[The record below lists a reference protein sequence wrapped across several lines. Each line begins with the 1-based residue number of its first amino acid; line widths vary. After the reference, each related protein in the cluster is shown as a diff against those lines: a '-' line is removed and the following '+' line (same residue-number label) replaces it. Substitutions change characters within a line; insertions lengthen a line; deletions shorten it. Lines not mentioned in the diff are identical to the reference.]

1 MRYNNIGEAFM
12 RSVVLFLILLFLGLP
27 YGVWAAP
34 AESLPSFG
42 GFKSAYSAGNA
53 ALKKRQFKEAQR
65 DYLAAEALASSEKS
79 RSDAYNAAGWALMK
93 AKKWAE
99 AKTVL
104 LEAVTEDNDN
114 QLALKN
120 LGCVCFNLYAYG
132 FSGIEDLKNAV
143 QYLGESGEN
152 EELLDRAK
160 SDLERAQANAQVT
173 PGPEPSLKDKSQKAL
188 LSMADEAETLGQ
200 NNLALRILKHAA
212 LTAQSISAKA
222 LVANREGKL
231 LLDDRKPHEALLC
244 FQEAVKERP
253 KDKVYLNNLAFAYWS
268 FYDSGKGTAE
278 DLKKAVDI
286 YYRVNSMDS
295 TFHNEML
302 KMALDELKEVD
313 PVSAGN
319 YTTVED
325 TSDTDKPT
333 DPKGTGDDGAD
344 R

>member
-1 MRYNNIGEAFM
+1 MRINNLGEAFM
-12 RSVVLFLILLFLGLP
+12 KSVTFFLTLLFIGNS
-27 YGVWAAP
+27 YFAEAASTEP
-34 AESLPSFG
+34 RPSFSS
-42 GFKSAYSAGNA
+42 FKSAYSTGNI
-53 ALKKRQFKEAQR
+53 ALKKGQFKEAQR
-65 DYLAAEALASSEKS
+65 DYLAAESLASSAKG

-93 AKKWAE
+93 AKKWAD
-99 AKTVL
+99 AKVVL
-104 LEAVTEDNDN
+104 LEAVTEDKDN

-132 FSGIEDLKNAV
+132 FAGIEELKNAV
-143 QYLGESGEN
+143 QYLGASGEN

-160 SDLERAQANAQVT
+160 SDLERAQADAQVT
-173 PGPEPSLKDKSQKAL
+173 PGPEPSLKEKSQKAL
-188 LSMADEAETLGQ
+188 LAMADEAQAQGQ
-200 NNLALRILKHAA
+200 NALAIRILKHAA
-212 LTAQSISAKA
+212 LTAISSSAKA
-222 LVANREGKL
+222 LVANRQGKL

-244 FQEAVKERP
+244 FQEAVKGKP
-253 KDKVYLNNLAFAYWS
+253 KDKVYLNNLAYAYWTV
-268 FYDSGKGTAE
+268 YDSGKGTVE

-313 PVSAGN
+313 PATASK

-325 TSDTDKPT
+325 MSDTDKPV